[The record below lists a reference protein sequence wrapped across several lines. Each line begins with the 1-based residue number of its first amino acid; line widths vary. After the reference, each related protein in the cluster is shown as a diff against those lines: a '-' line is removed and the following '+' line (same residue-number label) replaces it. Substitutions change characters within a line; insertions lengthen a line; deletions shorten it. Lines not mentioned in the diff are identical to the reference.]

1 MVKQATVADAREE
14 RQPGVGVGLEGAWP
28 IRACVREAL
37 DSYFRRLED
46 CECSGL
52 YKMVLTEVEI
62 PVLEVVMRV
71 CSGNQTKA
79 AQMLGINRSTL
90 RKKLQHYGLEH

>member
-1 MVKQATVADAREE
+1 MVKQAIVPDTQGDPPSDPAGLG
-14 RQPGVGVGLEGAWP
+14 GVWP

-37 DSYFRRLED
+37 DVYFRRLEG
-46 CECSGL
+46 CQCSGL
-52 YKMVLTEVEI
+52 YKMVLTEIEI
-62 PVLEVVMRV
+62 PLLEVVMRV

-79 AQMLGINRSTL
+79 AEMLGINRSTL

>member
-1 MVKQATVADAREE
+1 MVKQAIVSGTEGND
-14 RQPGVGVGLEGAWP
+14 QPDPSGLEGVWP

-37 DSYFRRLED
+37 DAYFRQLEG
-46 CECSGL
+46 CQCSGL
-52 YKMVLTEVEI
+52 YKMVLSEIEV
-62 PVLEVVMRV
+62 PLLEVVMRV

-79 AQMLGINRSTL
+79 AEMLGINRSTL

>member
-14 RQPGVGVGLEGAWP
+14 RQPGGGVGLGGAWP

-37 DSYFRRLED
+37 DGYFRRLED
-46 CECSGL
+46 CNCSGL
-52 YKMVLTEVEI
+52 HKMVLTEVEI
-62 PVLEVVMRV
+62 PLLEVVMRV

-79 AQMLGINRSTL
+79 AQILGINRSTL
-90 RKKLQHYGLEH
+90 RKKLRYYGLEH

>member
-1 MVKQATVADAREE
+1 MVKQATIPGTQEDD
-14 RQPGVGVGLEGAWP
+14 QPGPVGLGGVWP

-37 DSYFRRLED
+37 DVYFRRLEG
-46 CECSGL
+46 CKCSGL
-52 YKMVLTEVEI
+52 YKMVLTEVEV
-62 PVLEVVMRV
+62 PLLEAVMQV

>member
-1 MVKQATVADAREE
+1 MVKQATVAGAREE
-14 RQPGVGVGLEGAWP
+14 RQPEGGVGLEGAWP

-37 DSYFRRLED
+37 EGYFRRLED

-62 PVLEVVMRV
+62 PLLQAVMRV
-71 CSGNQTKA
+71 CSGNLTKA

-90 RKKLQHYGLEH
+90 RKKLQYYGLEH

>member
-1 MVKQATVADAREE
+1 MVKQATVADVHEDS
-14 RQPGVGVGLEGAWP
+14 QPGPARLGEPWP
-28 IRACVREAL
+28 IRSCVRDAL
-37 DSYFRRLED
+37 DMYFRRLD
-46 CECSGL
+46 GCKCSGL

-62 PVLEVVMRV
+62 PLLEAVMRV

-79 AQMLGINRSTL
+79 AEMLGINRSTL

>member
-1 MVKQATVADAREE
+1 MVKQAIVPGTREE
-14 RQPGVGVGLEGAWP
+14 NQTDRAGLSGECP

-37 DSYFRRLED
+37 GDYFRLLD
-46 CECSGL
+46 GCQCSGL

-62 PVLEVVMRV
+62 PLLEAVMQI

-79 AQMLGINRSTL
+79 AEMLGINRSTL
-90 RKKLQHYGLEH
+90 RKKLQHYGLDH